1 MERAGD
7 YLNQSLKYLENALK
21 ASKDGDPE
29 KVGEFLWGSV
39 ATALKALVMAKKG
52 LEVKRHSQFWE
63 IARELARETG
73 DLSIY
78 EGFKE
83 ANSLHTN
90 FYEFQLSLDDVKG
103 AAERIAQLVEKLIDL
118 TEEAMKE
125 QSEIALEA
133 SSDGVL
139 RRQRP

>member
-1 MERAGD
+1 MEIQKSWRIFVGKRG
-7 YLNQSLKYLENALK
+7 YRPQGPC
-21 ASKDGDPE
+21 DGEE
-29 KVGEFLWGSV
+29 K
-39 ATALKALVMAKKG
+39 